1 MISVVNKHGLGNYV
15 FVSPNAMLNLE
26 LFLKM
31 FKKKIKYLIKF
42 KKLKSQ
48 LYFLETLRMLIRTQ
62 KTET

>member
-31 FKKKIKYLIKF
+31 FKKKNKVFNKI
-42 KKLKSQ
+42 
-48 LYFLETLRMLIRTQ
+48 
-62 KTET
+62 